1 MVNFMHSPYNTQL
14 TCLLEVF
21 LMSLISW
28 PLRLATQI
36 QAGNALLGRA
46 CAWLT
51 LFLVL
56 GTACVVVLR
65 YAFGIGATALQEAV
79 MYAHALTFMGTA
91 AWALQLQAHVRVD
104 IFYQNF
110 SERKKALV
118 DTSGHLLLLLPM
130 CLFLGW
136 NSWGYVANS
145 WAMQETSGEAGGLG
159 FMYLQK
165 SIILLLVGSL
175 LLQCCADLVLLV
187 QQLRTPTS
195 PVEAQ
200 HE

>member
-1 MVNFMHSPYNTQL
+1 
-14 TCLLEVF
+14 
-21 LMSLISW
+21 MSLFSW
-28 PLRLATQI
+28 PVRIATQV
-36 QAGNALLGRA
+36 QAANALLGRT

-65 YAFGIGATALQEAV
+65 YAFSIGATALQEAV

-91 AWALQLQAHVRVD
+91 AWALQRQAHVRVD

-110 SERKKALV
+110 STRKKAVV
-118 DTSGHLLLLLPM
+118 DTSGHLLFLLPM

-145 WAMQETSGEAGGLG
+145 WAIYETSGEAGGLG

-175 LLQCCADLVLLV
+175 LLQCCADLVLLM
-187 QQLRTPTS
+187 QQLRTPALS
-195 PVEAQ
+195 EGVQ
-200 HE
+200 HD

>member
-1 MVNFMHSPYNTQL
+1 MANFMHSPYNTPL
-14 TCLLEVF
+14 TCLLEAF
-21 LMSLISW
+21 LMSLISR

-91 AWALQLQAHVRVD
+91 AWALQRQAHVRVD

-110 SERKKALV
+110 STRKKALV

-145 WAMQETSGEAGGLG
+145 WAIQETSGEAGGLG

-175 LLQCCADLVLLV
+175 LLQCCADLVLLMH
-187 QQLRTPTS
+187 QLRTPTS

>member
-1 MVNFMHSPYNTQL
+1 
-14 TCLLEVF
+14 
-21 LMSLISW
+21 MSLFSW
-28 PLRLATQI
+28 PVRIAMYI
-36 QAGNALLGRA
+36 QAANAVLGRA

-91 AWALQLQAHVRVD
+91 AWALQRGAHVRVD

-110 SERKKALV
+110 SARKKALV
-118 DTSGHLLLLLPM
+118 DSSGHVLLLLPM
-130 CLFLGW
+130 CVFLGW

-175 LLQCCADLVLLV
+175 LLQACADLVLLIKQV
-187 QQLRTPTS
+187 LTPT
-195 PVEAQ
+195 VAKDMQ
-200 HE
+200 HD

>member
-1 MVNFMHSPYNTQL
+1 
-14 TCLLEVF
+14 
-21 LMSLISW
+21 MSLISW
-28 PLRLATQI
+28 PVRIAMCI
-36 QAGNALLGRA
+36 QAANAALGRA

-65 YAFGIGATALQEAV
+65 YAFGVGATALQEGV

-91 AWALQLQAHVRVD
+91 AWALQRKAHVRVD

-110 SERKKALV
+110 STRKKALV
-118 DTSGHLLLLLPM
+118 DTSGHLFLLLPM

-175 LLQCCADLVLLV
+175 LLQCCADLVLLIKQLLTPATVKEV
-187 QQLRTPTS
+187 Q
-195 PVEAQ
+195 
-200 HE
+200 HD

>member
-1 MVNFMHSPYNTQL
+1 
-14 TCLLEVF
+14 
-21 LMSLISW
+21 MSVSSW
-28 PLRLATQI
+28 PLRFATGI
-36 QAGNALLGRA
+36 QAANAVLGRA

-91 AWALQLQAHVRVD
+91 AWALQRGAHVRVD

-110 SERKKALV
+110 SARKKAIV
-118 DTSGHLLLLLPM
+118 DSSGHLLLLLPM

-165 SIILLLVGSL
+165 SIILLLVASL
-175 LLQCCADLVLLV
+175 LLQAVADLVLLIK
-187 QQLRTPTS
+187 QMLTPT
-195 PVEAQ
+195 VAKDMQ
-200 HE
+200 HD

>member
-1 MVNFMHSPYNTQL
+1 
-14 TCLLEVF
+14 
-21 LMSLISW
+21 MSLFSW
-28 PLRLATQI
+28 SLRCATRV
-36 QAGNALLGRA
+36 QAINAALGRA

-65 YAFGIGATALQEAV
+65 YAFGIGATALQELV

-91 AWALQLQAHVRVD
+91 AWALQRNAHVRVD
-104 IFYQNF
+104 ILYQNF
-110 SERKKALV
+110 STRKQALV
-118 DTSGHLLLLLPM
+118 NSSGHLFLLLPM

-136 NSWGYVANS
+136 SSWGYVVNS
-145 WAMQETSGEAGGLG
+145 WAIQETSGETGGLG

-175 LLQCCADLVLLV
+175 LLQCVADLVLLI
-187 QQLRTPTS
+187 QQLRAPASTKA
-195 PVEAQ
+195 VQ
-200 HE
+200 HG

>member
-1 MVNFMHSPYNTQL
+1 
-14 TCLLEVF
+14 
-21 LMSLISW
+21 MSFISW
-28 PLRLATQI
+28 PLRIAAGI
-36 QAGNALLGRA
+36 QSANAVLGRA

-51 LFLVL
+51 VFLVL

-91 AWALQLQAHVRVD
+91 AWALQRQAHVRVD

-110 SERKKALV
+110 SARKKALV
-118 DTSGHLLLLLPM
+118 DTSGHLLLLLPV

-145 WAMQETSGEAGGLG
+145 WAVQETSGEAGGLG

-165 SIILLLVGSL
+165 SIILLLVVSL
-175 LLQCCADLVLLV
+175 LLQACADLVLLI
-187 QQLRTPTS
+187 QQLRVPTS
-195 PVEAQ
+195 VEDVQ
-200 HE
+200 HD

>member
-1 MVNFMHSPYNTQL
+1 MSFFSW
-14 TCLLEVF
+14 LLPIAE
-21 LMSLISW
+21 
-28 PLRLATQI
+28 RI
-36 QAGNALLGRA
+36 QTANAALGRA

-65 YAFGIGATALQEAV
+65 YAFGVGATALQEAV

-91 AWALQLQAHVRVD
+91 AWALQRQAHVRVD

-110 SERKKALV
+110 SARKKALV
-118 DTSGHLLLLLPM
+118 DSSGHLLLLLPM

-136 NSWGYVANS
+136 NSWGYVVNS
-145 WAMQETSGEAGGLG
+145 WAIHETSGETGGLG

-175 LLQCCADLVLLV
+175 LLQCCADLVLLI
-187 QQLRTPTS
+187 QQLLTPTA
-195 PVEAQ
+195 VKDVQ
-200 HE
+200 HG

>member
-1 MVNFMHSPYNTQL
+1 
-14 TCLLEVF
+14 
-21 LMSLISW
+21 MSLFSW
-28 PLRLATQI
+28 PVRIATWI
-36 QAGNALLGRA
+36 QAANAALGRA

-91 AWALQLQAHVRVD
+91 AWALQRGAHVRVD

-110 SERKKALV
+110 SARTKALV
-118 DTSGHLLLLLPM
+118 DSSGHLLLLLPM

-136 NSWGYVANS
+136 NSWGYVASS
-145 WAMQETSGEAGGLG
+145 WAMHETSGETGGLG
-159 FMYLQK
+159 FMYVQK

-175 LLQCCADLVLLV
+175 LLQACADLVLLI
-187 QQLRTPTS
+187 QQLCTPRA
-195 PVEAQ
+195 VKDMQ
-200 HE
+200 HD

>member
-1 MVNFMHSPYNTQL
+1 
-14 TCLLEVF
+14 
-21 LMSLISW
+21 MSLISW
-28 PLRLATQI
+28 PVRIATQI
-36 QAGNALLGRA
+36 QAGNALLGRT

-65 YAFGIGATALQEAV
+65 YVFGIGATALQEAV

-91 AWALQLQAHVRVD
+91 AWALQRQAHVRVD

-136 NSWGYVANS
+136 NSWSYVANS
-145 WAMQETSGEAGGLG
+145 WAIHETSGETGGLG

-165 SIILLLVGSL
+165 SIILLLVSSL
-175 LLQCCADLVLLV
+175 LLQGCADLVLLIK
-187 QQLRTPTS
+187 QLLTPS
-195 PVEAQ
+195 AVKDVQ

>member
-1 MVNFMHSPYNTQL
+1 
-14 TCLLEVF
+14 
-21 LMSLISW
+21 MSLLSW
-28 PLRLATQI
+28 SLPVAMRI
-36 QAGNALLGRA
+36 QSINAALGRA

-91 AWALQLQAHVRVD
+91 AWALQRQAHVRVD
-104 IFYQNF
+104 IFYQHF

-136 NSWGYVANS
+136 NSWDYVTHS
-145 WAMQETSGEAGGLG
+145 WAMHETSGEAGGLG

-175 LLQCCADLVLLV
+175 LLQCCADLVLLIKQLLTPSLVKGV
-187 QQLRTPTS
+187 Q
-195 PVEAQ
+195 
-200 HE
+200 HD

>member
-1 MVNFMHSPYNTQL
+1 
-14 TCLLEVF
+14 
-21 LMSLISW
+21 MSLLSW
-28 PLRLATQI
+28 PLRIATRA
-36 QAGNALLGRA
+36 QAINAVLGRS

-91 AWALQLQAHVRVD
+91 AWALQRNAHVRVD
-104 IFYQNF
+104 ILYQNF
-110 SERKKALV
+110 SVRKQALV
-118 DTSGHLLLLLPM
+118 NTSGHLFLLLPM

-136 NSWGYVANS
+136 NSWSYVTSS
-145 WAMQETSGEAGGLG
+145 WLMQETSGEAGGLG

-175 LLQCCADLVLLV
+175 LLQCFADLVVLI
-187 QQLRTPTS
+187 QQLRTPVSTEE
-195 PVEAQ
+195 VQ
-200 HE
+200 HG

>member
-1 MVNFMHSPYNTQL
+1 
-14 TCLLEVF
+14 
-21 LMSLISW
+21 MSLSSW
-28 PLRLATQI
+28 PVRIAMRI
-36 QAGNALLGRA
+36 QAANAVLGRA

-91 AWALQLQAHVRVD
+91 AWALQREAHVRVD

-110 SERKKALV
+110 SARKKALV
-118 DTSGHLLLLLPM
+118 DSSGHLFLLLPM

-145 WAMQETSGEAGGLG
+145 WAIHETSGESGGLG

-165 SIILLLVGSL
+165 SIILLLVVSL
-175 LLQCCADLVLLV
+175 LLQCCADLVLLIK
-187 QQLRTPTS
+187 QLLTPT
-195 PVEAQ
+195 VLEDVQ
-200 HE
+200 HD

>member
-1 MVNFMHSPYNTQL
+1 
-14 TCLLEVF
+14 
-21 LMSLISW
+21 MSLLSW
-28 PLRLATQI
+28 PVRIARCI
-36 QAGNALLGRA
+36 QAANAALGRA

-91 AWALQLQAHVRVD
+91 AWALQRGAHVRVD

-110 SERKKALV
+110 SARKQALV
-118 DTSGHLLLLLPM
+118 NISGHLFLLLPM

-145 WAMQETSGEAGGLG
+145 WAMQETSGETGGLG

-165 SIILLLVGSL
+165 SIILLLVVSL
-175 LLQCCADLVLLV
+175 LLQGVADVVLLLK
-187 QQLRTPTS
+187 QLFTAT
-195 PVEAQ
+195 VAKDMQ
-200 HE
+200 HD

>member
-1 MVNFMHSPYNTQL
+1 
-14 TCLLEVF
+14 
-21 LMSLISW
+21 MSSISW
-28 PLRLATQI
+28 PVRIATQI

-91 AWALQLQAHVRVD
+91 AWALQRQAHVRVD

-110 SERKKALV
+110 SARKKALV
-118 DTSGHLLLLLPM
+118 DTSGHVFLLRPI
-130 CLFLGW
+130 CLVLGW
-136 NSWGYVANS
+136 NSWSYVANS
-145 WAMQETSGEAGGLG
+145 WAIYETSGETGGLG

-165 SIILLLVGSL
+165 SIILLLVVSL
-175 LLQCCADLVLLV
+175 LLQACADLVLLIK
-187 QQLRTPTS
+187 QLLTPS
-195 PVEAQ
+195 AVKDMQ

>member
-1 MVNFMHSPYNTQL
+1 MSFLSW
-14 TCLLEVF
+14 LLRGAMRVQT
-21 LMSLISW
+21 
-28 PLRLATQI
+28 A
-36 QAGNALLGRA
+36 NAALGRA

-51 LFLVL
+51 VFLVL

-91 AWALQLQAHVRVD
+91 AWALQRGAHVRVD

-110 SERKKALV
+110 SARKKALV
-118 DTSGHLLLLLPM
+118 DTTGHLLLLLPV

-145 WAMQETSGEAGGLG
+145 WAVQETSGEAGGLG

-165 SIILLLVGSL
+165 SIILLLVVSL
-175 LLQCCADLVLLV
+175 LLQACADLVLLIQHVCAPTLAEDV
-187 QQLRTPTS
+187 Q
-195 PVEAQ
+195 
-200 HE
+200 HD

>member
-1 MVNFMHSPYNTQL
+1 
-14 TCLLEVF
+14 
-21 LMSLISW
+21 MSLFSW
-28 PLRLATQI
+28 PVRIATHI

-91 AWALQLQAHVRVD
+91 AWALQRQAHVRVD

-110 SERKKALV
+110 SARKKALV
-118 DTSGHLLLLLPM
+118 DTSGHIFLLLPM

-145 WAMQETSGEAGGLG
+145 WAIYETSGETGGLG

-165 SIILLLVGSL
+165 SIILLLVVSL
-175 LLQCCADLVLLV
+175 LLQACADLVLLIK
-187 QQLRTPTS
+187 QLLTPS
-195 PVEAQ
+195 AVKDMQ

>member
-1 MVNFMHSPYNTQL
+1 MSFFSW
-14 TCLLEVF
+14 LLP
-21 LMSLISW
+21 MAM
-28 PLRLATQI
+28 RI
-36 QAGNALLGRA
+36 QAANAALGRA

-65 YAFGIGATALQEAV
+65 YAFGVGATALQEAV

-91 AWALQLQAHVRVD
+91 AWALQRGAHVRVD

-110 SERKKALV
+110 GARKKALV
-118 DTSGHLLLLLPM
+118 DSSGHIFLLLPM

-136 NSWGYVANS
+136 NSWSYVANS

-165 SIILLLVGSL
+165 SIILLLVASL
-175 LLQCCADLVLLV
+175 LLQCCADLVRLI
-187 QQLRTPTS
+187 QQLLTPTA
-195 PVEAQ
+195 VEEVS
-200 HE
+200 HD

>member
-1 MVNFMHSPYNTQL
+1 
-14 TCLLEVF
+14 
-21 LMSLISW
+21 MSLSSW
-28 PLRLATQI
+28 PVRIAASI
-36 QAGNALLGRA
+36 QAVNSMLGRA

-56 GTACVVVLR
+56 GTACVVVIR

-91 AWALQLQAHVRVD
+91 AWALQRQAHVRVD

-118 DTSGHLLLLLPM
+118 NTTGHLFLLLPM

-136 NSWGYVANS
+136 NSWDYVANS
-145 WAMQETSGEAGGLG
+145 WAIKETSGETGGLG

-165 SIILLLVGSL
+165 SIILLLVVSL
-175 LLQCCADLVLLV
+175 LLQGISDLVLLIK
-187 QQLRTPTS
+187 QLFAPQ
-195 PVEAQ
+195 VAEDGQ
-200 HE
+200 ND